1 MAQMTWAAQADRDSN
16 ADKFRGLSE
25 KTIYAYHPPEE
36 RGDEVTAQTASVTGE
51 TPLAAAE
58 KD

>member
-36 RGDEVTAQTASVTGE
+36 RGDEVTKQTANATGG
-51 TPLAAAE
+51 TPLTAVE